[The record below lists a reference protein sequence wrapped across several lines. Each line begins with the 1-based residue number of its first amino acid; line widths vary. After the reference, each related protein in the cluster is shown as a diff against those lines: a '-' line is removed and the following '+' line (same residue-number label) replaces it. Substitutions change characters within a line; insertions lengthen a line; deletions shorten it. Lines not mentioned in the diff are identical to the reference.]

1 MPFLFLK
8 FTQLHSL
15 TSALLVFTRLLLF
28 YRMEFDRKE
37 EDYGSFNEPT
47 TILGNLFEIQSQC
60 YQLEHADLLLLF
72 ECHKSE

>member
-8 FTQLHSL
+8 FTHLHSL
-15 TSALLVFTRLLLF
+15 TSALLVFAKLLF

-47 TILGNLFEIQSQC
+47 IILSNLFEIQSQC

-72 ECHKSE
+72 ECHQLE